1 MPCPSI
7 ECGKA
12 PRKPEAM
19 TGRRAAAVI
28 LGVSA
33 LVVAAT
39 AAFVVRVRPGDLA
52 LVSWRGGGTP
62 DLRMPGYSLRL
73 PILQRVQIF
82 PQGAVAV
89 TATLTAASREGS
101 ALDIPYTLKVWPDRQ
116 TLLSLQVD
124 GGEGGVTAAVRAL
137 VEEQLKKAAASTG
150 IYELASGTASGAIV
164 AFTKRA
170 LQEKVGPSLQISL
183 GKPVLPPEV
192 RASFERATIY
202 GRRVETGARVVL
214 VGIDAGDWD
223 PIDALAARGRLP
235 NLSRLKAQ
243 GAWARLRSNVPTL
256 SPLLWTTVATGKTP
270 DRHGINDF
278 LVIDPRT
285 GRMVPINSTFR
296 RAKAMWNIL
305 TEAGLSSDFIAWWA
319 TWPAESI
326 QGHLI
331 SDRVAYSTFDLSGP
345 KQGRGAVYPPDYA
358 SVVDTLRVSE
368 ASVSYPQIARFLHIT
383 PAEFERARA
392 AASRRHGLSEM
403 DQSIDVM
410 TRVLAAT
417 ETYRRIALDL
427 LARESSAGSPV
438 RLFSVYFEGVDEVN
452 HRFAHC
458 SPPQAQLCP
467 EGDYRRF
474 KDAVDEFYVY
484 QDGILGDIL
493 KAAPGATVIVISDH
507 GFASGAGRPKQDKPF
522 IEGKPGLWH
531 DLTGIFLIGGPLAGH
546 GEVPTVTLF
555 DIAPT
560 ILHLLGLPVPEDMP
574 GKVLEAALTREF
586 VAAHPVTRVPSY
598 EGLEGPTEAAAAQA
612 DEATEQQIKEQL
624 KALGYI
630 GGGEERQP
638 TSAAAPVEAQGGA
651 RAASPARSGAETTA
665 TGVPTV
671 LYHTNLAA
679 VYLAK
684 KQYDEAE
691 AEFRTA
697 LRIDPAAPQALAGMA
712 SVQEGRGNLDDALE
726 YLQRIVRQESGS
738 SYPTVMRIAGLF
750 IRMGKPVDGAAYLKG
765 LEPSFSRSKAQE
777 LALRIALGMLY
788 TAAGRP
794 ADAEAALRRALV
806 LDPTSVPAMGEVFAL
821 YDGQGRTAEMKP
833 MIQAALRKNP
843 DSAMHHVW
851 LGLVLRREDDL
862 KGAEAELKRAVQA
875 SPDLVGALA
884 NLGSLYLQEGR
895 ADDAVTVLQ
904 QALRKDARNPESRT
918 NLIVALGMKRDLEGA
933 RRLVKDAEGMGQ
945 RVPPFYNAL
954 AYALHV
960 NGRNEEALETL
971 RESLRI
977 NPRQP
982 DALRLRSEIETGG
995 QAGDLPYR

>member
-1 MPCPSI
+1 
-7 ECGKA
+7 
-12 PRKPEAM
+12 M
-19 TGRRAAAVI
+19 TGRRAASII

-33 LVVAAT
+33 LVVAAA
-39 AAFVVRVRPGDLA
+39 AAFVVRVPPGDLA

-62 DLRMPGYSLRL
+62 DLRAPGFSLRL
-73 PILQRVQIF
+73 PFFQRVQVY
-82 PQGAVAV
+82 PQGAIAV

-101 ALDIPYTLKVWPDRQ
+101 VLDIPYTLKAWPDRQ
-116 TLLSLQVD
+116 TLLSLHVD
-124 GGEGGVTAAVRAL
+124 GGEGGATAAVRAL
-137 VEEQLKKAAASTG
+137 FEEQLKKAAAATG
-150 IYELASGTASGAIV
+150 TYELASGGAGGSIV
-164 AFTKRA
+164 SFAKRA
-170 LQEKVGPSLQISL
+170 LKDKVGPRLEISL

-202 GRRVETGARVVL
+202 GRRVETGARIVL
-214 VGIDAGDWD
+214 IGIDGADWD
-223 PIDALAARGRLP
+223 VIDALAARGRLP
-235 NLSRLKAQ
+235 NLARLKAQ

-256 SPLLWTTVATGKTP
+256 SPLLWTTVATGKAP

-319 TWPAESI
+319 TWPAETI
-326 QGHLI
+326 QGHII

-345 KQGRGAVYPPDYA
+345 KQGRGAVSPPEYA
-358 SVVDTLRVSE
+358 STVDTLRVSE
-368 ASVSYPQIARFLHIT
+368 ASVSHRQIARFLHID

-392 AASRRHGLSEM
+392 EASRRESLSER
-403 DQSIDVM
+403 DRSIDVM

-427 LARESSAGSPV
+427 LARESSAGSPA

-458 SPPQAQLCP
+458 SPPQVPLCP
-467 EGDYRRF
+467 DDDYRRF

-484 QDGILGDIL
+484 QDDILGDIL
-493 KAAPGATVIVISDH
+493 KAARGATVIVISDH
-507 GFASGAGRPKQDKPF
+507 GFASGAGRPKQVKPF

-531 DLTGIFLIGGPLAGH
+531 DLTGIFMVNGPLAGH
-546 GEVPTVTLF
+546 GEIPTVTLF

-598 EGLEGPTEAAAAQA
+598 EGLEQPAAAAAAQT

-624 KALGYI
+624 RALGYI
-630 GGGEERQP
+630 GGGEERRP
-638 TSAAAPVEAQGGA
+638 ASAAASAEGQGA
-651 RAASPARSGAETTA
+651 PDAAAPAPGGGGTTA
-665 TGVPTV
+665 AGVPTV
-671 LYHTNLAA
+671 LYHTNLGA

-684 KQYDEAE
+684 KQFDDAE
-691 AEFRTA
+691 AEFQKA
-697 LRIDPAAPQALAGMA
+697 LRIDPASAQGLAGMA
-712 SVQEGRGNLDDALE
+712 SVEEGRGNPDRALE
-726 YLQRIVRQESGS
+726 YLQSIARQESGS
-738 SYPTVMRIAGLF
+738 SYPTVLKIAELF
-750 IRMGKPVDGAAYLKG
+750 IRMGKPGDGAAYLKG
-765 LEPSFSRSKAQE
+765 LEPGHSRSEASD
-777 LALRIALGMLY
+777 LALQIGLGMLY
-788 TAAGRP
+788 SAAGRP
-794 ADAEAALRRALV
+794 VDAEAALRQALV
-806 LDPTSVPAMGEVFAL
+806 IDPTSVPAMQEAFAL
-821 YDGQGRTAEMKP
+821 YDRQGRAAEMKP
-833 MIQAALRKNP
+833 MIQVALRKNP
-843 DSAMHHVW
+843 HSAMHHIW
-851 LGLVLRREDDL
+851 LGLVLRRQDDL
-862 KGAEAELKRAVQA
+862 KGAEAEFKRAVEA
-875 SPDLVGALA
+875 APDLVGALA

-904 QALRKDARNPESRT
+904 QALRQDARNPESRT

-945 RVPPFYNAL
+945 RVPLFYNAL
-954 AYALHV
+954 AYALHF
-960 NGRNEEALETL
+960 NGRNQEALDAL

-977 NPRQP
+977 DPRQP
-982 DALRLRSEIETGG
+982 DALRLRSEIETGR

>member
-1 MPCPSI
+1 
-7 ECGKA
+7 
-12 PRKPEAM
+12 M
-19 TGRRAAAVI
+19 TGRRAAAIV
-28 LGVSA
+28 LGVLA
-33 LVVAAT
+33 LVVAVA

-62 DLRMPGYSLRL
+62 DLRVPGYSLRL
-73 PILQRVQIF
+73 PILQRVQVY

-101 ALDIPYTLKVWPDRQ
+101 ALDIPYTLKAWPDRQ
-116 TLLSLQVD
+116 TLLSLHLE
-124 GGEGGVTAAVRAL
+124 GGEGGATVAVRAL
-137 VEEQLKKAAASTG
+137 FEEQLRKAAASTG
-150 IYELASGTASGAIV
+150 TYELASGAAGGSIV
-164 AFTKRA
+164 AFAKRA
-170 LQEKVGPSLQISL
+170 LQEKVGSRLEITL

-192 RASFERATIY
+192 RASFERAAIY

-214 VGIDAGDWD
+214 VGIDGADWD
-223 PIDALAARGRLP
+223 VIDALAARGRLP
-235 NLSRLKAQ
+235 NLARLKAQ

-278 LVIDPRT
+278 LVIDPGT

-345 KQGRGAVYPPDYA
+345 KQGRGAVYPPEYA
-358 SVVDTLRVSE
+358 SVVDKLRVSE
-368 ASVSYPQIARFLHIT
+368 ASVSYSQVARFLHIT

-392 AASRRHGLSEM
+392 AASRRQGLSEM
-403 DQSIDVM
+403 EQSIGVM

-427 LARESSAGSPV
+427 LARESSAGSPA

-458 SPPQAQLCP
+458 SPPQVPLCP
-467 EGDYRRF
+467 DGDYRRC

-493 KAAPGATVIVISDH
+493 KAAGGATVIVISDH
-507 GFASGAGRPKQDKPF
+507 GFAWGAGRPKQVKPF

-531 DLTGIFLIGGPLAGH
+531 DLTGIFIVGGPLAGH
-546 GEVPTVTLF
+546 GEIPTVTLF

-574 GKVLEAALTREF
+574 GKVLEAALTPEF

-598 EGLEGPTEAAAAQA
+598 EGLEGPATAAGAQT
-612 DEATEQQIKEQL
+612 DEATERQIKEQL
-624 KALGYI
+624 RALGYI
-630 GGGEERQP
+630 GAGEETRP
-638 TSAAAPVEAQGGA
+638 ASAVASAEGQGAPG
-651 RAASPARSGAETTA
+651 AASPLPGGSGATSA
-665 TGVPTV
+665 GVPTV
-671 LYHTNLAA
+671 LFHTNLGA
-679 VYLAK
+679 VYVAK

-691 AEFRTA
+691 AEFRKA
-697 LRIDPAAPQALAGMA
+697 LRIDPASAQALSGMA
-712 SVQEGRGNLDDALE
+712 MVEEGRGNLDHALE
-726 YLQRIVRQESGS
+726 YLQSVVRLESGS
-738 SYPTVMRIAGLF
+738 SYPTVIKIAELF
-750 IRMGKPVDGAAYLKG
+750 IRMGKPTDGAAYLKE
-765 LEPSFSRSKAQE
+765 LEPGHDRGEAPE
-777 LALRIALGMLY
+777 LALRIGLGMLY
-788 TAAGRP
+788 SAAGRP
-794 ADAEAALRRALV
+794 RDAEAALLRALAI
-806 LDPTSVPAMGEVFAL
+806 DPASVPAMQEVFAL

-843 DSAMHHVW
+843 RSAMHHIW
-851 LGLVLRREDDL
+851 LGLVLRRQDDL
-862 KGAEAELKRAVQA
+862 KGAEAEFKRAVEA
-875 SPDLVGALA
+875 APDLVGALA

-945 RVPPFYNAL
+945 RVPLFYNAL
-954 AYALHV
+954 AYALHF
-960 NGRNEEALETL
+960 NGRNQEALETL

-977 NPRQP
+977 DPRQP
-982 DALRLRSEIETGG
+982 DALRLRSEIETGR

>member
-1 MPCPSI
+1 
-7 ECGKA
+7 
-12 PRKPEAM
+12 M
-19 TGRRAAAVI
+19 TGRRAAAIV

-33 LVVAAT
+33 LVVAVA

-62 DLRMPGYSLRL
+62 DLRVPGYSLRL
-73 PILQRVQIF
+73 PILQRVQVY

-101 ALDIPYTLKVWPDRQ
+101 ALDIPYTLKAWPDRQ
-116 TLLSLQVD
+116 TLLSLHLE
-124 GGEGGVTAAVRAL
+124 GGEGGATVAVRAL
-137 VEEQLKKAAASTG
+137 FEEQLRKAAASTG
-150 IYELASGTASGAIV
+150 TYELASGAAGGSIV
-164 AFTKRA
+164 AFAKRA
-170 LQEKVGPSLQISL
+170 LQEKVGSRLEITL

-192 RASFERATIY
+192 RASFERAAIY
-202 GRRVETGARVVL
+202 GRRVETGARIVL
-214 VGIDAGDWD
+214 VGIDGADWD
-223 PIDALAARGRLP
+223 VIDALAARGRLP
-235 NLSRLKAQ
+235 NLARLKAQ

-278 LVIDPRT
+278 LVIDPGT

-345 KQGRGAVYPPDYA
+345 KQGRGAVYPPEYA
-358 SVVDTLRVSE
+358 SVVDKLRVSE
-368 ASVSYPQIARFLHIT
+368 ASVSYPQVARFLHIT

-392 AASRRHGLSEM
+392 AASRRQGLSEM
-403 DQSIDVM
+403 EQSIGVM

-427 LARESSAGSPV
+427 LARESSAGSPA

-458 SPPQAQLCP
+458 SPPQVPLCP
-467 EGDYRRF
+467 DGDYRRC

-493 KAAPGATVIVISDH
+493 KAAGGATVIVISDH
-507 GFASGAGRPKQDKPF
+507 GFAWGAGRPKQVKPF

-531 DLTGIFLIGGPLAGH
+531 DLTGIFIVGGPLAGH
-546 GEVPTVTLF
+546 GEIPTVTLF

-574 GKVLEAALTREF
+574 GKVLEAALTPEF

-598 EGLEGPTEAAAAQA
+598 EGLEGPATAAGAQT
-612 DEATEQQIKEQL
+612 DEATERQIKEQL
-624 KALGYI
+624 RALGYI
-630 GGGEERQP
+630 GAGEETRP
-638 TSAAAPVEAQGGA
+638 ASAVASAEGQGAPG
-651 RAASPARSGAETTA
+651 AASPLPGGSGATSA
-665 TGVPTV
+665 GVPTV
-671 LYHTNLAA
+671 LFHTNLGA
-679 VYLAK
+679 VYVAK

-691 AEFRTA
+691 AEFRKA
-697 LRIDPAAPQALAGMA
+697 LRIDPASAQALSGMA
-712 SVQEGRGNLDDALE
+712 MVEEGRGNLDHALE
-726 YLQRIVRQESGS
+726 YLQSVVRLESGS
-738 SYPTVMRIAGLF
+738 SYPTVIKIAELF
-750 IRMGKPVDGAAYLKG
+750 IRMGKPTDGAAYLKE
-765 LEPSFSRSKAQE
+765 LEPGHDRGEAPE
-777 LALRIALGMLY
+777 LALRIGLGMLY
-788 TAAGRP
+788 SAAGRP
-794 ADAEAALRRALV
+794 RDAEAALLRALAI
-806 LDPTSVPAMGEVFAL
+806 DPASVPAMQEVFAL

-843 DSAMHHVW
+843 RSAMHHIW
-851 LGLVLRREDDL
+851 LGLVLRRQDDL
-862 KGAEAELKRAVQA
+862 KGAEAEFKRAVEA
-875 SPDLVGALA
+875 APDLVGALA

-945 RVPPFYNAL
+945 RVPLFYNAL
-954 AYALHV
+954 AYALHF
-960 NGRNEEALETL
+960 NGRNQEALETL

-977 NPRQP
+977 DPRQP
-982 DALRLRSEIETGG
+982 DALRLRSEIETGR